1 MYFVKA
7 IKVLGLSSN
16 FTEQELKKAY
26 HNLMRK
32 YHPDV
37 NIGESE
43 TKRKEL
49 EEKAKEVNNA
59 YDYLIKIRESRSLN
73 EYIDFL
79 TEELRKY
86 NNESVFYS
94 ELTPYQTMITS
105 LIADFFFNTGNK
117 SKAEVDQIFQE
128 SKKEIR
134 SVFDKLRDKYFKQY
148 GINQK
153 YAKELNYEVSL
164 QEFYDQLKKIKE
176 QFLEQVIAEVR
187 QKYQNYKGYDYLKEL
202 IGIVAIFNFKIYVEK
217 NGLEKAIDM
226 VHQEIEGLFDLYFR
240 IVGKFTMI
248 EERLESNDS
257 NLKQEFLEQMK
268 QEHDKILAFFQKKRA
283 LDDVEN
289 QLDELK
295 RKIDRQIQLEN
306 QAKIFN
312 PLFAKIMAK
321 YYESIQKYQII
332 NDTNKIYSLTKTLE
346 MVIQIFNLVITRKIE
361 FDSFLL
367 LEHLTFDDEL
377 IDANIISSVC
387 NSLTVANERN
397 IYLKK
402 NSYLLGISIWSVLE
416 EKDGI
421 LYLKYY
427 DSILGTQERVVTKE
441 EVKEDYIL
449 LDAFLK
455 EMKLVGK
462 GNGVLNIL
470 YSNDLFDVVLYD
482 GELDITTF
490 TPLEFLGHF
499 DIPIEYQNKEYVK
512 IKLLEMINKK
522 LNQGISKSRKV
533 KGK

>member
-1 MYFVKA
+1 
-7 IKVLGLSSN
+7 
-16 FTEQELKKAY
+16 
-26 HNLMRK
+26 
-32 YHPDV
+32 
-37 NIGESE
+37 
-43 TKRKEL
+43 
-49 EEKAKEVNNA
+49 
-59 YDYLIKIRESRSLN
+59 
-73 EYIDFL
+73 
-79 TEELRKY
+79 
-86 NNESVFYS
+86 
-94 ELTPYQTMITS
+94 
-105 LIADFFFNTGNK
+105 
-117 SKAEVDQIFQE
+117 
-128 SKKEIR
+128 
-134 SVFDKLRDKYFKQY
+134 
-148 GINQK
+148 
-153 YAKELNYEVSL
+153 
-164 QEFYDQLKKIKE
+164 
-176 QFLEQVIAEVR
+176 
-187 QKYQNYKGYDYLKEL
+187 
-202 IGIVAIFNFKIYVEK
+202 
-217 NGLEKAIDM
+217 
-226 VHQEIEGLFDLYFR
+226 
-240 IVGKFTMI
+240 
-248 EERLESNDS
+248 
-257 NLKQEFLEQMK
+257 
-268 QEHDKILAFFQKKRA
+268 
-283 LDDVEN
+283 
-289 QLDELK
+289 
-295 RKIDRQIQLEN
+295 
-306 QAKIFN
+306 
-312 PLFAKIMAK
+312 
-321 YYESIQKYQII
+321 
-332 NDTNKIYSLTKTLE
+332 

-482 GELDITTF
+482 GELDIITF

-499 DIPIEYQNKEYVK
+499 VIPIEYQNKEYVK